1 MDLLRFGPQ
10 LPQYNWPNDRANTAT
25 TAAAGSAMGVIA
37 EITRAKLQNPDS
49 RNAAAAGF
57 AGGLVGLAA
66 ELGLQ
71 KRRQRRI
78 QQRPDPRPPVPR
90 PAPKGRQDRAST
102 RAHDPRGPPVWSSG
116 VMDPHYPGRSRS
128 SRASPDAQAEVYPRF
143 RGERGE

>member
-25 TAAAGSAMGVIA
+25 TAVAGSVMGVVA
-37 EITRAKLQNPDS
+37 EITREKLQNSDS

-71 KRRQRRI
+71 KRRERRI
-78 QQRPDPRPPVPR
+78 QQRPDPRVLPSPALPSPALPRKGARTGPVPGR
-90 PAPKGRQDRAST
+90 MTLEALLCGLPA
-102 RAHDPRGPPVWSSG
+102 
-116 VMDPHYPGRSRS
+116 
-128 SRASPDAQAEVYPRF
+128 
-143 RGERGE
+143 